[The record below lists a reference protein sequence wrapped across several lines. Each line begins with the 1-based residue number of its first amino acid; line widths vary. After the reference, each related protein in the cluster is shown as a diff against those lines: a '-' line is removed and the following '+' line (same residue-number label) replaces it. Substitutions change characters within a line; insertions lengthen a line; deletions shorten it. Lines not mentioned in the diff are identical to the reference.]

1 LLSTAGCALIACK
14 IYPYSSRLLIQWSL
28 VRIQPKS
35 IAAVNILRKDIGGI
49 MIDASFSRQRH
60 QEDRAARGRR
70 RLIIPL
76 VATLVLIGGVTAWAL
91 GGSKVDAPPPNVA
104 IAPANSG
111 PASDELLETAK
122 GLQVTQQQAVDQ
134 LQVVQDQLAA
144 QKAETKKLSEQM
156 AAVTEKLDALQQS
169 IASIP
174 APTVA
179 APISPPKAR
188 HQ

>member
-1 LLSTAGCALIACK
+1 
-14 IYPYSSRLLIQWSL
+14 
-28 VRIQPKS
+28 
-35 IAAVNILRKDIGGI
+35 
-49 MIDASFSRQRH
+49 MIDASFSRHQRH
-60 QEDRAARGRR
+60 QEDRSARGRR

-111 PASDELLETAK
+111 QASDELLETAK

-156 AAVTEKLDALQQS
+156 AAMTEKLDALQQS
-169 IASIP
+169 VASMP
-174 APTVA
+174 APPAGST
-179 APISPPKAR
+179 AR
-188 HQ
+188 H